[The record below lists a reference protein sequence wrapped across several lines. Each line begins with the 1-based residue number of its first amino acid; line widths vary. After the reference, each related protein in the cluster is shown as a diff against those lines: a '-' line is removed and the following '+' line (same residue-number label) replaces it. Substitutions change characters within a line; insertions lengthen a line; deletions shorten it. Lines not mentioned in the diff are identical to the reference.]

1 MEIEFL
7 FPSNA
12 MGRDLLEPSRDRSLI
27 LVVVYHCFNS
37 GLILVDITKENARRG
52 VSLPRV
58 WMLVFYKV
66 SYGKKKQYTSLIKVS
81 SIHIQKFI

>member
-12 MGRDLLEPSRDRSLI
+12 IGIDPLEPSKDRSLI
-27 LVVVYHCFNS
+27 FVVVYHFFNS
-37 GLILVDITKENARRG
+37 ELILVDITKENARRG
-52 VSLPRV
+52 VSLPRI

-66 SYGKKKQYTSLIKVS
+66 PYGKKKQYTSLIKLS
-81 SIHIQKFI
+81 SAHI